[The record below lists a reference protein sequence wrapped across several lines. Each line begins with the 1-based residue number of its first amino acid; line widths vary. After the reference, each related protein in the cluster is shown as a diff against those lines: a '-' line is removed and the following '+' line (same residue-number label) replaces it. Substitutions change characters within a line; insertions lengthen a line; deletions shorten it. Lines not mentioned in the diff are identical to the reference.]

1 MSVKDLYPAIRPSL
15 NLDFANTKTLDPR
28 ITFSRASTGTYYD
41 GVTHA
46 KAEEN
51 LLTYSQEFDTGWSA
65 SDVTVTADA
74 TNAPDGTATADT
86 LDEGTS
92 TAIHFVSISTPV
104 KQDGTQYTL
113 SVFAKYVD
121 CQYLRVSASGA
132 GAYWA
137 STVFDIQNGTV
148 ADSGTG
154 AALYTVHNTSIT
166 SVGSGW
172 YRCSMV
178 FSTTYGLSVTARIG
192 LSNSGTVAYPADIFG
207 LDSYTGTSRTAYVWG
222 AQLEERSSVTAYTAT
237 TTQPITNYIP
247 VLQSAAAGEA
257 RFDHDPVT
265 GESKGLLIEEQRTN
279 ILTYSEDFSNAAW
292 VKTNA
297 TVTNDVIGPDGTL
310 SGFTLNEGTAAGY
323 HNIQD
328 INLFSADGNTRAWT
342 LYVKKGSADYICI
355 SSYQLDYNST
365 GSRKII
371 FDFTTNSYSSIDGVT
386 AIDPVHVGNGWYRIG
401 FTDNL
406 NNASYDSFRI
416 EFTNSNT
423 IGSGVFSY
431 GGTGRDVYIW
441 GAQVEAGAFPT
452 SYIKTTSAQAT
463 RSADS
468 ASMTGTNFSEW
479 YRQDEGSVIVEAQN
493 YDNNGTDPKLF
504 TISDGT
510 GNNRIRIDIDNGNN
524 FRIVV
529 SYNGSAQTSES
540 TSFTGYASFYKAVM
554 AYAVNDFKGYID
566 GGYEL
571 TDTSGTIPLVDRLFI
586 GADNNGAG
594 GFINGHMKRLA
605 YYPARLTNAQLQAL
619 TEG

>member
-15 NLDFANTKTLDPR
+15 NLDFANTKALDPR

-51 LLTYSQEFDTGWSA
+51 LLTYSQDFDNAVWLKSGT
-65 SDVTVTADA
+65 TVTA
-74 TNAPDGTATADT
+74 NNSVAPNGTTTADDLVDT
-86 LDEGTS
+86 NGATIAGLTYSNLAIQSGKTYVYSLYAKAVNKSWLDLRFFAGGGGVSNYFDLTNGVAGTINA
-92 TAIHFVSISTPV
+92 T
-104 KQDGTQYTL
+104 
-113 SVFAKYVD
+113 
-121 CQYLRVSASGA
+121 SATITDA
-132 GAYWA
+132 G
-137 STVFDIQNGTV
+137 N
-148 ADSGTG
+148 
-154 AALYTVHNTSIT
+154 
-166 SVGSGW
+166 GW
-172 YRCSMV
+172 YRI
-178 FSTTYGLSVTARIG
+178 SVLLT
-192 LSNSGTVAYPADIFG
+192 S
-207 LDSYTGTSRTAYVWG
+207 TGTSFNAVIAPRTSDGGSTYTGDGTTSFSIWG
-222 AQLEERSSVTAYTAT
+222 AQVEQRSSVTAYTAT
-237 TTQPITNYIP
+237 TSQPITNYIP
-247 VLQSAAAGEA
+247 VLQTAAAGEA

-265 GESKGLLIEEQRTN
+265 GESKGLLIEGQLTN
-279 ILTYSEDFSNAAW
+279 LLTYSEDFSNAAW

-310 SGFTLNEGTAAGY
+310 SGFTLNEGTAGGY
-323 HNIQD
+323 HNIQA

-441 GAQVEAGAFPT
+441 GAQLEASAFPT
-452 SYIKTTSAQAT
+452 SYIATSGSQAT
-463 RSADS
+463 RVADI

-479 YRQDEGSVIVEAQN
+479 YRQDEGSVVVDGQVADTGGSTRRWASIN
-493 YDNNGTDPKLF
+493 
-504 TISDGT
+504 DGT
-510 GNNRIRIDIDNGNN
+510 VNNSIQAAIG
-524 FRIVV
+524 
-529 SYNGSAQTSES
+529 
-540 TSFTGYASFYKAVM
+540 FTGLTAYLEVRSNITVQAAYK
-554 AYAVNDFKGYID
+554 
-566 GGYEL
+566 
-571 TDTSGTIPLVDRLFI
+571 RLFY
-586 GADNNGAG
+586 
-594 GFINGHMKRLA
+594 RW
-605 YYPARLTNAQLQAL
+605 R
-619 TEG
+619 